1 MKRKGLKITLWI
13 VILTAIIVVSIWLWK
28 RRKNKLEEKK
38 KLEDAVEE
46 SQLPEETPK
55 KTTYLSNTD
64 GHNYE
69 LVKAGNRFK
78 AYLHGNLAGEV
89 YKGNNAIMWEDKRGR
104 KTPITN
110 VIDKAFFDA
119 LL

>member
-1 MKRKGLKITLWI
+1 M
-13 VILTAIIVVSIWLWK
+13 VLTAIIVVSICLWK
-28 RRKNKLEEKK
+28 RRKKKIEEKK
-38 KLEDAVEE
+38 KLEEAAEE
-46 SQLPEETPK
+46 AQLPEETPK

-69 LVKAGNRFK
+69 LVKVGNRFK
-78 AYLHGNLAGEV
+78 AYLQGNLVGEV
-89 YKGNNAIMWEDKRGR
+89 YKEGGAIIWQSPRGR